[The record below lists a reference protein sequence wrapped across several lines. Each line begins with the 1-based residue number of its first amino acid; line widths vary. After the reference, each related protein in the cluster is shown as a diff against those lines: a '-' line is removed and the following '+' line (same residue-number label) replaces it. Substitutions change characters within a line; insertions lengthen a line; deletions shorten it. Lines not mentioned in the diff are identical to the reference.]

1 MNTIGPY
8 ELLGKVAQSTS
19 STVWKA
25 HDPHLDRDVA
35 LKQVDRTG
43 NPAALHQEATVL
55 AALDHPNIVRVID
68 IISIDDT
75 TWLVEEWVDGAT
87 LAAVRDHSG
96 RLSTAQAVGTVR
108 GALQGLAYAH
118 HRGIVHGDIAPGN
131 ILVDLTGVSKL
142 VDFGA
147 GHGTTGYQSPE
158 VAGGQPA
165 GKPSDVY
172 SAAAVLADLLSEN
185 QPAARHTATDTQP
198 ATTSGPIGQVLD
210 KALRADPNT
219 RHPDALALL
228 TDLDDAAERTLG
240 PGWLSLAGVSGL
252 ASATLSGTAVAL
264 AEAGG
269 ATSTLVAGTAATGTT
284 PAAAL
289 PAVIAAAPIK
299 PLIPLPAPDAAPAVQ
314 AGFDQP
320 STASAADKA
329 AEAPQDVNIDA
340 HPEPEFTQAAYT
352 QPIDPPPMQPAPTPK
367 PKPTKWIAIGA
378 GAAATVAII
387 IVAVLLTRP
396 STDDPPTAAVSR
408 HQYLV
413 IGSRQHQ
420 HQRNALT
427 LTQPLTHTQPKP
439 RHQQPQPHHHPLA
452 QRHICRACRH
462 QEPVRKFQLR
472 SLGTAPFGDVDRCPP
487 RAPTLPCDATITVH
501 QRPDADLFNNSVG
514 PYLAVGP
521 EMPDCVDCGHRR
533 LPSGQKLVDQ
543 FTYEFDPSCHGRHGC
558 RTHRRI
564 SSATG

>member
-198 ATTSGPIGQVLD
+198 VTTSGPIGQVLD
-210 KALRADPNT
+210 KALRRRPQHPAPRRPRPAHRPRRRRRT
-219 RHPDALALL
+219 HPRTRLALPRRRLRTRLRHPQ
-228 TDLDDAAERTLG
+228 RHRRRPRRSRRG
-240 PGWLSLAGVSGL
+240 HQHPRRRHRRHR
-252 ASATLSGTAVAL
+252 
-264 AEAGG
+264 
-269 ATSTLVAGTAATGTT
+269 TT

-329 AEAPQDVNIDA
+329 AEVPQDLNIDA

-396 STDDPPTAAVSR
+396 STDDTPTAAAADTSTSSSAP
-408 HQYLV
+408 
-413 IGSRQHQ
+413 GTHQ
-420 HQRNALT
+420 HQRNPLT
-427 LTQPLTHTQPKP
+427 LTQPLTLTKPKP
-439 RHQQPQPHHHPLA
+439 LPQPVTNDTSRTTTRRL
-452 QRHICRACRH
+452 QRHLH
-462 QEPVRKFQLR
+462 
-472 SLGTAPFGDVDRCPP
+472 
-487 RAPTLPCDATITVH
+487 H
-501 QRPDADLFNNSVG
+501 
-514 PYLAVGP
+514 
-521 EMPDCVDCGHRR
+521 
-533 LPSGQKLVDQ
+533 
-543 FTYEFDPSCHGRHGC
+543 
-558 RTHRRI
+558 
-564 SSATG
+564 